1 MLHCKKDQG
10 FEINALHSA
19 WEVRD
24 DFISTSSLKVFQE
37 EKWIFISIKEER
49 KKRFPAEHELE
60 QQLREPDHV

>member
-1 MLHCKKDQG
+1 MSDCGGQGYELHCKKDQG
-10 FEINALHSA
+10 FEISALHSA

-49 KKRFPAEHELE
+49 KNVF
-60 QQLREPDHV
+60 QQNTT